1 MEGIYM
7 KKIYI
12 IYLTGLMIIFSYI
25 YTNSIYEI
33 YGLNNIGDSSL
44 NEYQVDY
51 KSGEDL
57 LKVYKGLIE
66 ENAEF
71 QIVKN
76 PMSDDGNTY
85 YDIYHTDINSVKQF
99 VGISHN
105 VYRYFKMTEDE
116 FIDSPGYFSTNLSNN
131 QIEEL
136 SQKTAVDIK
145 ALSKNGLSYGEIFNN
160 NLLQFLILGIT
171 TFTIL
176 YIYTMFRFKTN
187 AVKKLTGFSP
197 TKIVITNIKE
207 TLRIQGILITLLVV
221 GHSVFYLITG
231 KFSWT
236 YAIFLFLFLSI
247 ISIIIILLLLLLQH
261 FVRKTNVVAALK
273 NKIFSNRLYTIINL
287 IKIILILS
295 VTILMNLVINYYE
308 EVDEVYKK
316 YDHYKMLNYFYSS
329 HGRNS
334 NELDK
339 LLNNPQ
345 KLEEVADNV
354 KKMYV
359 ENIDQAYV
367 MFDPVRDNLSPSFQ
381 KMYGISREEVM
392 NTYERNNVILNKNY
406 IENYTDI
413 KVDWDFNEN
422 IPTILVPEKY
432 RNSEED
438 IKKHFIER
446 YNIKLNY
453 NTRYDIKDKEVSID
467 DIQIIYINNGYKY
480 KILSSIPYEDEIDI
494 ELTDSII
501 ILDNGSFGSG
511 FYFDMLGSSQLA
523 FKLNDRKEFKS
534 MLIQYD
540 LDKLYMANNLLT
552 PFESIFSSYEFLLD
566 QAKLFVFLFIILL
579 VFIIYISN
587 YIDMIV
593 NSRSYAARYMQGYHL
608 LKNLSANLV
617 IIIFMIG
624 VSIVLYILKVNIII
638 YLLFILYDLVSMLYL
653 YKKLIVKD
661 IYKVLNG
668 GS

>member
-1 MEGIYM
+1 M

-33 YGLNNIGDSSL
+33 HGLNNIGDSSL
-44 NEYQVDY
+44 VEYQVDY

-57 LKVYKGLIE
+57 LKVYNGLVE
-66 ENAEF
+66 ANAEI

-76 PMSDDGNTY
+76 PLSEDGNTY
-85 YDIYHTDINSVKQF
+85 YDIYHTDINSVKKF

-105 VYRYFKMTEDE
+105 VYRYFKITKDE
-116 FIDSPGYFSTNLSNN
+116 FIDSSGYFSTNLSTA

-136 SQKTAVDIK
+136 SQKAGVGFK
-145 ALSKNGLSYGEIFNN
+145 AISENKLSYSDIFYN
-160 NLLQFLILGIT
+160 NLLQFIILGIT

-176 YIYTMFRFKTN
+176 YIYTIFRFKTN
-187 AVKKLTGFSP
+187 AVKKLSGFSP

-207 TLRIQGILITLLVV
+207 TLRIQGILITLLII
-221 GHSVFYLITG
+221 GYSLFYLVNG

-236 YAIFLFLFLSI
+236 YSFFLFIFLSI
-247 ISIIIILLLLLLQH
+247 ISFIIILLLLLLQH
-261 FVRKTNVVAALK
+261 FVRKTDVVASLK

-308 EVDEVYKK
+308 DVDKVYKK
-316 YDHYKMLNYFYSS
+316 YEQYKMLDSFYSS

-334 NELDK
+334 DELDK
-339 LLNNPQ
+339 LRNNPQ
-345 KLEEVADNV
+345 MLEEVADNV
-354 KKMYV
+354 KQMYV
-359 ENIDQAYV
+359 ENIDNAYV
-367 MFDPVRDNLSPSFQ
+367 MFDRVPDNLNPDFLTSN
-381 KMYGISREEVM
+381 GISREDVM
-392 NTYERNNVILNKNY
+392 NTYQRNNIILNKNY

-413 KVDWDFNEN
+413 KVNWDFNED

-432 RNSEED
+432 KNREEE
-438 IKKHFIER
+438 IKEYFIEKH
-446 YNIKLNY
+446 NISLNY
-453 NTRYDIKDKEVSID
+453 NTRYGIKAKEVSVN

-480 KILSSIPYEDEIDI
+480 KILSSLPYEDEIDI

-501 ILDNGSFGSG
+501 RLDNGNFGSG

-523 FKLNDRKEFKS
+523 FKLNDREEFKS

-540 LDKLYMANNLLT
+540 LDNLYMANNLLT
-552 PFESIFSSYEFLLD
+552 PFESIFSNYEFLMD
-566 QAKLFVFLFIILL
+566 QAKLFIFLFIILL

-587 YIDMIV
+587 YIDMVV
-593 NSRSYAARYMQGYHL
+593 NGRRYASRYVQGYHL
-608 LKNLSANLV
+608 LKNLRANFLLIV
-617 IIIFMIG
+617 FMIG
-624 VSIVLYILKVNIII
+624 ISIVLFILKVNIVI

-653 YKKLIVKD
+653 YKKIIVKD